1 MLFTSVQR
9 ILAHGHDN
17 RETDEQTVDR
27 RGLGRNARFC
37 EAGRDVAF
45 SSGTV
50 VSGFAWR
57 GVAAFAAGL
66 DAPDGAYEGDK
77 RHVSASTPVSAGDG
91 RGYPDGDA
99 GRARA
104 LSPCFSSLYQRR
116 SGAPACISALAR
128 AARIGAVSGGV
139 LYCISICALAHL
151 R

>member
-1 MLFTSVQR
+1 MIRRPPRSTRTDTLFPYTTLFRSNAPLDIVVGRHPPSLTRAGRQIKVHR

-17 RETDEQTVDR
+17 RETDEQTLDR

-57 GVAAFAAGL
+57 GVAAFAAGI

-77 RHVSASTPVSAGDG
+77 RHVTASTTVSARTEGRRVGERGVSAG
-91 RGYPDGDA
+91 RPWWY
-99 GRARA
+99 R
-104 LSPCFSSLYQRR
+104 
-116 SGAPACISALAR
+116 
-128 AARIGAVSGGV
+128 
-139 LYCISICALAHL
+139 
-151 R
+151 

>member
-1 MLFTSVQR
+1 MIRRPPRSTRLTHSFPTRRSSDLPPSLTRAGRQIKVHR

-17 RETDEQTVDR
+17 RETDEQTLDR

-66 DAPDGAYEGDK
+66 AAPEIG
-77 RHVSASTPVSAGDG
+77 SASG
-91 RGYPDGDA
+91 RE
-99 GRARA
+99 RVCQ
-104 LSPCFSSLYQRR
+104 S
-116 SGAPACISALAR
+116 
-128 AARIGAVSGGV
+128 V
-139 LYCISICALAHL
+139 
-151 R
+151 

>member
-1 MLFTSVQR
+1 MRISDWSSDVCSSDLRAGRQIKVHR

-17 RETDEQTVDR
+17 RETDEQTLDR

-66 DAPDGAYEGDK
+66 DAPDGAYEDRESVESGK
-77 RHVSASTPVSAGDG
+77 SVYVRVSLGGSRH
-91 RGYPDGDA
+91 
-99 GRARA
+99 
-104 LSPCFSSLYQRR
+104 
-116 SGAPACISALAR
+116 IKKK
-128 AARIGAVSGGV
+128 
-139 LYCISICALAHL
+139 
-151 R
+151 